1 MNCDTL
7 ALAERLAKIMS
18 CKDSAEFMYSP
29 GTCKML
35 INKTKA
41 VQLSRVMFGWDV
53 MWVRMCDSFS
63 PAVNIYQVQ
72 KVQKPFLKRNFQP
85 KMPQAFHFLPF
96 SGWSQIISQQSTWR
110 GTEPL
115 AMCTCCQTLGRY
127 PLHKFCLANSVSK
140 YVIRLECAMQ
150 SRHRNCDVLGWGSR
164 SNFVSCTLAV
174 IMLCIQHHFS
184 IEDVLKA

>member
-85 KMPQAFHFLPF
+85 KMPPKHFIFYL
-96 SGWSQIISQQSTWR
+96 S
-110 GTEPL
+110 L
-115 AMCTCCQTLGRY
+115 AEVKSLVSRAPGEELNLWQCALVVKLWVDTHCT
-127 PLHKFCLANSVSK
+127 
-140 YVIRLECAMQ
+140 
-150 SRHRNCDVLGWGSR
+150 
-164 SNFVSCTLAV
+164 NFVLQIQFLNMSSDLSVLCKAGIGTVMCLDEDPGLILWAAHWLLSCCAY
-174 IMLCIQHHFS
+174 S
-184 IEDVLKA
+184 IIFPLKTC